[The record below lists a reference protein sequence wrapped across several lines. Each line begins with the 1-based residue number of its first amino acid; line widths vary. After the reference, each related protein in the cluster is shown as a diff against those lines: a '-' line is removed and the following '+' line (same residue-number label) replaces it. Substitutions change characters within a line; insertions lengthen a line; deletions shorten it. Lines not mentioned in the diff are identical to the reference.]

1 MKRFTAL
8 LLVCLTL
15 AACGG
20 SDATADCSGERY
32 WDGTI
37 GLCLPA
43 GWTVLPREALRE
55 RGIPEDVVVAFKRN
69 EAIAGQFPAV
79 TVTQEALAAE
89 TDPKT
94 YSDASIRS
102 VSILPGFKE
111 IDQQQVTVDGTDV
124 TLHIF
129 SAQPTEGEPE
139 RRFYQVSSATKN
151 FGYSVTGLT
160 PLSPSR
166 DLEEE
171 MDVIMNSIT
180 FMEPA
185 AETSEA

>member
-1 MKRFTAL
+1 MRRFASL
-8 LLVCLTL
+8 LLLCLTL

-20 SDATADCSGERY
+20 SGAVADCEGERY

-37 GLCLPA
+37 GLCLPE
-43 GWTVLPREALRE
+43 GWTALPREALRE

-79 TVTQEALAAE
+79 TVTQEALAQE
-89 TDPKT
+89 TSPVT
-94 YSDASIRS
+94 YSEASVRS
-102 VSILPGFKE
+102 VSVLPGFKE
-111 IDQQQVTVDGTDV
+111 IDQQDVTIDGTEV

-139 RRFYQVSSATKN
+139 RRFYQVSFAAKN

-160 PLSPSR
+160 PLSPPR
-166 DLEEE
+166 ELEAE
-171 MDVIMNSIT
+171 MKTLMGSIT
-180 FMEPA
+180 FAEPA
-185 AETSEA
+185 AETSGS